1 MNMKTLKCPH
11 CGKEFTA
18 NDEEYASIVDQI
30 KNATFNEQVHNRLED
45 LKQKWESDEKNR
57 QLIAK
62 GEFDRAI
69 ADKEKTIS
77 ELQSKVGSIGTQ
89 KDLEYKDE
97 ISGLKLKIQELQGEL
112 KAAADTEARNI
123 DDARREER
131 EKAGETLRQKEEDFN
146 GKIRIAQEE
155 IDRLKE
161 FKRSQSTKDVGESL
175 EQYCHD
181 QYEANLRPILPKA
194 YFEKDNE
201 VVGGTKGDFIF
212 RDYADDGTE
221 YVSIMFEMKNEADE
235 SEAKNKKTNEYYLS
249 RLDENRTKKKCD
261 YAVLVSM
268 LEQDS
273 ALYNRGIVDVSH
285 KYPKMYVVRPQF
297 FLPVLTLLMNAE
309 KRNISI
315 RQQLATVEK
324 DNQEFTYFENN
335 LRRLKDLF
343 EKHHKDASNNFSKVK
358 DAVDGAIMELQK
370 IRGLLDTADTQ
381 LGQAEN
387 NLVEMLD
394 FKQISK
400 KAPRIYAKLEEA
412 RKENEAA
419 AKAFANPDEQ

>member
-1 MNMKTLKCPH
+1 MKLKCPH

-161 FKRSQSTKDVGESL
+161 FK
-175 EQYCHD
+175 
-181 QYEANLRPILPKA
+181 
-194 YFEKDNE
+194 
-201 VVGGTKGDFIF
+201 
-212 RDYADDGTE
+212 
-221 YVSIMFEMKNEADE
+221 
-235 SEAKNKKTNEYYLS
+235 
-249 RLDENRTKKKCD
+249 
-261 YAVLVSM
+261 
-268 LEQDS
+268 
-273 ALYNRGIVDVSH
+273 
-285 KYPKMYVVRPQF
+285 
-297 FLPVLTLLMNAE
+297 
-309 KRNISI
+309 
-315 RQQLATVEK
+315 
-324 DNQEFTYFENN
+324 
-335 LRRLKDLF
+335 
-343 EKHHKDASNNFSKVK
+343 
-358 DAVDGAIMELQK
+358 
-370 IRGLLDTADTQ
+370 
-381 LGQAEN
+381 
-387 NLVEMLD
+387 
-394 FKQISK
+394 QISK

>member
-1 MNMKTLKCPH
+1 MKIRCPE
-11 CGKEFTA
+11 CGAVFTVKEDDYAAIVNQFKNA
-18 NDEEYASIVDQI
+18 AIDEEVQA
-30 KNATFNEQVHNRLED
+30 RLKG
-45 LKQKWESDEKNR
+45 LKHEWESNEENRRLATQGKFEKALGEKQNKITE
-57 QLIAK
+57 LLAK
-62 GEFDRAI
+62 
-69 ADKEKTIS
+69 
-77 ELQSKVGSIGTQ
+77 VNSIGNE
-89 KDLEYKDE
+89 KDLQYKEE
-97 ISGLKLKIQELQGEL
+97 ISGLNLKIQKLEGEL
-112 KAAADTEARNI
+112 RNAVEAEKRNI
-123 DDARREER
+123 GDARREEQ
-131 EKAGETLRQKEEDFN
+131 ENAKEALRQKEEAFK
-146 GKIRIAQEE
+146 GKLQTALEE

-201 VVGGTKGDFIF
+201 VIEGTKGDFIF
-212 RDYADDGTE
+212 RDYAEDGTE

-235 SEAKNKKTNEYYLS
+235 TDAKNKKTNEYYLS

-297 FLPVLTLLMNAE
+297 FIPVLTLLMNAE

-324 DNQEFTYFENN
+324 DNQEFTFFEGN
-335 LRRLKDLF
+335 LRRLKGLF
-343 EKHHKDASNNFSKVK
+343 EKHYKDASNNFGKVKQAVK
-358 DAVDGAIMELQK
+358 DAIDELQK
-370 IRGLLDTADTQ
+370 IEKMLDNADEQ
-381 LGQAEN
+381 LGQADK
-387 NLVEMLD
+387 NLIEMLD

-400 KAPRIYAKLEEA
+400 KAPRIYAKLMEA
-412 RKENEAA
+412 RKENEEAE
-419 AKAFANPDEQ
+419 KAYANPDEQ